1 MQQHKFMRAA
11 SLHWSSLGGFA
22 SRTLSPMSC
31 TRLLPLAVAFGS
43 CVTSNS
49 LHGLPLIIAYPF
61 FLSSSG
67 CTLVVAPS
75 STISLCAHFRSRRS
89 TSSGLTR
96 SRRAGLQGVK
106 WRTPGSFSSEFRLA
120 VLSDATRHRILCRRN
135 DVHCVIN
142 PPQSLIRG
150 ATRYMAQSWRGG
162 R

>member
-1 MQQHKFMRAA
+1 MYRSMQQHKFMRAA

-75 STISLCAHFRSRRS
+75 STISLCAHFVPPLDVFGLRCAGAGVRRS
-89 TSSGLTR
+89 KLGCEV
-96 SRRAGLQGVK
+96 ADPGVV
-106 WRTPGSFSSEFRLA
+106 FF
-120 VLSDATRHRILCRRN
+120 
-135 DVHCVIN
+135 
-142 PPQSLIRG
+142 
-150 ATRYMAQSWRGG
+150 
-162 R
+162 

>member
-1 MQQHKFMRAA
+1 MYRSMQQHKFMRAA

-75 STISLCAHFRSRRS
+75 STISLCAHFVPPLDVFGLRCAGAGVRRS
-89 TSSGLTR
+89 KLGCEV
-96 SRRAGLQGVK
+96 ADPGVVFFSDI
-106 WRTPGSFSSEFRLA
+106 SFSGFIGRNEASHPLPSERC
-120 VLSDATRHRILCRRN
+120 SLC
-135 DVHCVIN
+135 H
-142 PPQSLIRG
+142 
-150 ATRYMAQSWRGG
+150 
-162 R
+162 

>member
-89 TSSGLTR
+89 THEE
-96 SRRAGLQGVK
+96 SRLQGVK

-120 VLSDATRHRILCRRN
+120 VLSDATRHRILWCRRN